1 MEARQLAL
9 ALAAERASR
18 RSSRRWKRNRRAEG
32 RLTAGL
38 LQSMPFEQF
47 EADYEVG
54 DEIGRGVSVP
64 ELEARV
70 PYRAPTS
77 EVRGAAA
84 VTLQLIPRASLL
96 ERALRGE

>member
-9 ALAAERASR
+9 ALAAEDA
-18 RSSRRWKRNRRAEG
+18 RRAALQKEMEEEQAAG
-32 RLTAGL
+32 EERLTAGL

-70 PYRAPTS
+70 PYPRAPTS
-77 EVRGAAA
+77 EVAE
-84 VTLQLIPRASLL
+84 LPL
-96 ERALRGE
+96 